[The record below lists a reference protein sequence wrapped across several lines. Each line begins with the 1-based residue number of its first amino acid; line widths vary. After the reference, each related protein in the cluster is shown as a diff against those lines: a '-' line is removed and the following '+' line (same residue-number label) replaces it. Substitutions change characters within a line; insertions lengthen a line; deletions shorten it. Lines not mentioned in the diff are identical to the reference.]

1 MVPFKSGY
9 FVAQG
14 EHNSDLSV
22 SSSLFCDYPSQFEW
36 KFELNLFMGSSNFTT
51 TTSLLVYV
59 NHPPKSGSCNIEP
72 KNGTTS
78 TLFNIYCDSWID
90 EVGHVAAFSFYGL
103 TFLFIFSKLIVLRF
117 LWWTSIVMITFFLP
131 EIGDRPVPSP
141 GRHITVLSNAVP
153 LATLLRSKRLPFLQ
167 CP

>member
-1 MVPFKSGY
+1 MEYLQVNANDQLDLKGLCTIGCDWTTGTFEFSYNVYMIIRNKTSLLTTTQLVPFKSGY

-36 KFELNLFMGSSNFTT
+36 KFELNLFMSSNGKNRNFTT

-78 TLFNIYCDSWID
+78 TLFNIHCDAWID

-103 TFLFIFSKLIVLRF
+103 IF
-117 LWWTSIVMITFFLP
+117 
-131 EIGDRPVPSP
+131 
-141 GRHITVLSNAVP
+141 
-153 LATLLRSKRLPFLQ
+153 
-167 CP
+167 